1 MTARHLRDVDGHAL
15 RQARHVAGL
24 SQHQL
29 ALQCGLSS
37 DSLLSR
43 WERGVASPRPATLK
57 VLADR
62 LGVSIVAL
70 QPVEVRE
77 RPDLRAERFRRGWSM
92 SQLGEVTGIP
102 IPTLVS
108 LERGA
113 VQQRP
118 RTHTVSA
125 LSAGLGLPESVVLDL
140 IARARELSGGVV

>member
-1 MTARHLRDVDGHAL
+1 M
-15 RQARHVAGL
+15 
-24 SQHQL
+24 
-29 ALQCGLSS
+29 
-37 DSLLSR
+37 
-43 WERGVASPRPATLK
+43 ASPRPATLK